1 VGAALAAGV
10 VSSISVLPTSMTP
23 APVAA
28 ARWMKSLRDI
38 PMLIRTVSVRRP
50 FGELISGR

>member
-1 VGAALAAGV
+1 VALAAGV
-10 VSSISVLPTSMTP
+10 ISSISVLPTSMTP

-38 PMLIRTVSVRRP
+38 PTLIRTVSVRHPVEGPLSHR
-50 FGELISGR
+50 